1 MEKNTMIFLIII
13 LLIAFV
19 VGYLFW
25 KSYED
30 KTAKTTEYDPS
41 VAWANSAASM
51 TQSVGNVFSNIFGGR
66 R

>member
-1 MEKNTMIFLIII
+1 MDKNTMIFLIII

-30 KTAKTTEYDPS
+30 KTKTTEYDPS
-41 VAWANSAASM
+41 VAWASSAASM